1 MSAKILI
8 IDDEPKIAGILK
20 RVLSREGYDVE
31 ITHDSEQGVGLM
43 KTATFDVIL
52 SDLKMPRM
60 DGIEVLKHARTLQKN
75 ADFIMMTAYGTIET
89 AVSAMKLGA
98 FDYII
103 KPFPMEDLKNMLK
116 RLLDTKSIKEEERE
130 PEPGAFQMTQFEHI
144 ISKSALMNQILK
156 RAAKVAQSDVSVL
169 LLGESGTGKELLAR
183 AIHSSGSRSNKPL
196 VTVNCGAIPETL
208 LESELFGHIKGSFT
222 GAGETRPG
230 LFKTADCGTILLDEV
245 GELPLSLQVKLL
257 RVLQEGEFYPV
268 GGSQPVKVDVR
279 VIAATNRDLEKAV
292 EQGTFRRDLY
302 YRLNVVP
309 ISIPPLRERHEDIPI
324 LIEHFLKKYQSG
336 NTPLEIDRDAY
347 DLMLKYDWHG
357 NVRELE
363 NAVEHATVLCEGSRI
378 TKDDLPLALHQAGER
393 TAPVPGAAGA
403 VTSPQTLEDMEKRFI
418 LSALEKTRGN
428 QTRAARILGITRR
441 TLGYRMK
448 KYGIESAPD

>member
-8 IDDEPKIAGILK
+8 IDDEPKIAGILQ

-31 ITHDSEQGVGLM
+31 ITHDSEHGVGLM

-60 DGIEVLKHARTLQKN
+60 DGIEVLKHARTLQRN
-75 ADFIMMTAYGTIET
+75 ADFIMMTAFGTIET

-103 KPFPMEDLKNMLK
+103 KPFPMDDLKNMLK
-116 RLLDTKSIKEEERE
+116 RLLETKSIKEEERE
-130 PEPGAFQMTQFEHI
+130 PEPGAFEMTQFDNI
-144 ISKSALMNQILK
+144 IASSEAMNQVLK
-156 RAAKVAQSDVSVL
+156 RAAKVAQSNVSVL
-169 LLGESGTGKELLAR
+169 LLGESGTGKEILAR
-183 AIHSSGSRSNKPL
+183 AIHSSGKRSNKPL

-230 LFKTADCGTILLDEV
+230 LFKTADCGTIFLDEV

-268 GGSQPVKVDVR
+268 GGSQPTKVDVR

-292 EQGTFRRDLY
+292 EQGTFRSDLY

-309 ISIPPLRERHEDIPI
+309 IAVPPLRERREDIPR
-324 LIEHFLKKYQSG
+324 LIEHFLKKYQVG
-336 NTPLEIDRDAY
+336 DMPLEIEKEAY
-347 DLMLKYDWHG
+347 DLMMNYDWPG

-363 NAVEHATVLCEGSRI
+363 NAVEHAAVLCEGSRI

-393 TAPVPGAAGA
+393 TAPETGVRGIAA
-403 VTSPQTLEDMEKRFI
+403 SPLTLEDMEKRFI
-418 LSALEKTRGN
+418 LSALEKTGGN

-448 KYGIESAPD
+448 KYSIESSPD